1 VGRDRRWDFLYERQ
15 KEPVKGYVMAR
26 FAEELANELST
37 WPPPFADWVSDELRS
52 RYAAGIAEKPREQ
65 VVRFALHVAKLDLAH
80 DFEAIDRLMG
90 DEAQRH
96 WQTSAE
102 AAAGQLLVRLITE
115 KCLAFKEW
123 AAGVRLGRTD
133 LVEIVALVEK
143 RLFLITPP

>member
-37 WPPPFADWVSDELRS
+37 WPPPFVDWVSDELRS
-52 RYAAGIAEKPREQ
+52 RYAAGLAEKPREQ
-65 VVRFALHVAKLDLAH
+65 VVRFSLHVAKLDLKL

-90 DEAQRH
+90 DETQRH
-96 WQTSAE
+96 WHTPAE
-102 AAAGQLLVRLITE
+102 AAASHLLVRFVTE

-123 AAGVRLGRTD
+123 ATGVRLGRAD
-133 LVEIVALVEK
+133 LVEIVSLVEK
-143 RLFLITPP
+143 RLFLVTLP